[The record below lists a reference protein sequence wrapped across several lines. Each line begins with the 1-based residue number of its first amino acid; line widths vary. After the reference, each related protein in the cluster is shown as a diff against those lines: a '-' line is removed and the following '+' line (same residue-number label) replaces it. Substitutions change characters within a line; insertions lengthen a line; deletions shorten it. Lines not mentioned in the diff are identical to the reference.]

1 MLTTS
6 HLNGTYPYLTLFLCH
21 FLFTVLVNSSLR
33 DTFRPRAPDQLQISQ
48 KMNTSPSLTTFP
60 LEVVIEICR
69 QLEAPQDRLNLVCCS
84 RQFHKIFLPLLYQ
97 KLWVEGYLLR
107 PLVQLSETLAKNP
120 SLAACVEAVHVSAW
134 ETEQG
139 THEAAFEN
147 ALRLYKEYPAIDGED
162 EPYEWSLDD
171 SVRLDRIDYGPFYDQ
186 ALRVT
191 GATDKADFW
200 LDELQIGSGDAWIAL
215 LLTFLPNLRRLE
227 AEFPFGSLWLHY
239 VMRWA
244 ATRDEISPP
253 AASFPP
259 ISEAYVDWSP
269 HEICICAEHVMP
281 FFLLPSMRRFYASD
295 LDGSVTGGGDEL
307 STSTPMHGTSSVTHI
322 EINGCNGRWGLF
334 KVIGSCK
341 GLQSFKYNHRGCLD
355 YKPAELYSALLP
367 MKETLD
373 TIWLDIKGGGIRH
386 DGDHQCDDAL
396 PSFRNFSVLKTLHLR
411 LGNLPVFKEGESDM
425 SLAQALPPSIETLQI
440 ADTGNVGDLQV
451 FARRLQD
458 HVGNSLDSTPA
469 WTQID
474 FKPLSDSAE
483 VSALVES
490 MTTICAKAKM
500 NFRVC
505 GIPGGPTDWGAAGF
519 APRPSRPANI
529 DWF

>member
-139 THEAAFEN
+139 THEADFEN

-171 SVRLDRIDYGPFYDQ
+171 SVRLDRIDYGPLYEQ
-186 ALRVT
+186 TKRVT
-191 GATDKADFW
+191 RSTDEADFW

-244 ATRDEISPP
+244 ATRDVISPP

-322 EINGCNGRWGLF
+322 EINGCNGRWDLF

-396 PSFRNFSVLKTLHLR
+396 PSFRDFAVLKTLHLR
-411 LGNLPVFKEGESDM
+411 LGNLPIFKERESDV

-451 FARRLQD
+451 FARKLQD
-458 HVGNSLDSTPA
+458 HVCNSLDSTPA

-474 FKPLSDSAE
+474 FKSLSDSAE
-483 VSALVES
+483 VSALMES

-500 NFRVC
+500 KFRVC
-505 GIPGGPTDWGAAGF
+505 GIPGGRTDWGAAGF

>member
-139 THEAAFEN
+139 THEADFEN

-171 SVRLDRIDYGPFYDQ
+171 SVRLDRIDYGPLYEQ
-186 ALRVT
+186 TQRVT
-191 GATDKADFW
+191 RSTDEADFW

-244 ATRDEISPP
+244 ATRAVISPP

-322 EINGCNGRWGLF
+322 EINGCNGRWDLF

-396 PSFRNFSVLKTLHLR
+396 PSFRDFAVLKTLHLR
-411 LGNLPVFKEGESDM
+411 LGNLPIFKERESDV

-451 FARRLQD
+451 FARKLQD
-458 HVGNSLDSTPA
+458 HVCNSLDSTPA

-474 FKPLSDSAE
+474 FKSLSDSAE
-483 VSALVES
+483 VSALMES

-500 NFRVC
+500 KFRVC
-505 GIPGGPTDWGAAGF
+505 GIPGGRTDWGAAGF